1 MFQAPV
7 WYTVPLSLHHPTK
20 AFDITNGASDWMS
33 YYIYTHI
40 ISVYTYNMYQRT
52 HSLNFSLSLHMR
64 YCGKPKRRPPVSP
77 CMGGKKKQ
85 NKKNNLQMAVVYGI
99 SLIPHSTPTFLTYKN
114 PLAFNE
120 N

>member
-52 HSLNFSLSLHMR
+52 HSLNFSLSLSICAIVVNQKDGPQYHHAW
-64 YCGKPKRRPPVSP
+64 VV
-77 CMGGKKKQ
+77 KK
-85 NKKNNLQMAVVYGI
+85 KKNNLQMAVVYGI